1 MAIVHVKK
9 RENPYVQ
16 IDKRVFE
23 DTRLS
28 WRAKGIMGYLLSKP
42 DGWKVNV
49 SDIWGKG
56 KEGRNAVQ
64 DCMAE
69 LRLYGYADLITTH
82 DANGNFTGKE
92 WVVSEEPKGGFTDAT
107 EKPEMD
113 NPKNRKSV
121 FRSISNNELN
131 SNNEYSDNDNKT
143 PPKNENSQTLK
154 EEKKNTPIPPAPSFA
169 PVPENQHTAP
179 DALAQMEWL
188 HEMDTDPR
196 VAETMKMAHQVPA
209 SKKDEYLAAFA
220 VQLTGTTQVHHN
232 RKDLRNHFFNFCRA
246 RYRAEQKEKSETT
259 PPGQS
264 AYTAP
269 VTKREVPAYVD

>member
-154 EEKKNTPIPPAPSFA
+154 EEK
-169 PVPENQHTAP
+169 V
-179 DALAQMEWL
+179 
-188 HEMDTDPR
+188 
-196 VAETMKMAHQVPA
+196 
-209 SKKDEYLAAFA
+209 
-220 VQLTGTTQVHHN
+220 
-232 RKDLRNHFFNFCRA
+232 RNGSR
-246 RYRAEQKEKSETT
+246 
-259 PPGQS
+259 
-264 AYTAP
+264 
-269 VTKREVPAYVD
+269 